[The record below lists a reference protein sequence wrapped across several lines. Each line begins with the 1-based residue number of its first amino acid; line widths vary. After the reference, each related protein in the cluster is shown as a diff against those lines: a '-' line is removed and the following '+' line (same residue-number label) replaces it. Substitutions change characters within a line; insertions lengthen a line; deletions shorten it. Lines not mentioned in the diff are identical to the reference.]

1 MIIFAFLFIAIA
13 ILNIVYPSFGWYM
26 RYGWMVKGES
36 EPSNAY
42 LIMSRISSVIV
53 LIVFMFFIIP
63 YLF

>member
-1 MIIFAFLFIAIA
+1 MIIFAFLFVAVA
-13 ILNIVYPSFGWYM
+13 ILNIFYPSFGWYM
-26 RYGWMVKGES
+26 RYGWMIKGES

-53 LIVFMFFIIP
+53 LIVFIFFFIP